1 MKYKPGDKVRVA
13 EHPKNNRNIAFVDP
27 MNCYRG
33 KICTIKEAN
42 EDEVAACSFQPYYT
56 LWEATRK
63 YGYWLFVE
71 EWLEPVED
79 DIPIDENDIIAMIR

>member
-13 EHPKNNRNIAFVDP
+13 ERPKENKSIAFVDE

-42 EDEVAACSFQPYYT
+42 EEGMAAYGFQPYYT
-56 LWEATRK
+56 LCEATRK
-63 YGYWLFVE
+63 YGHWLFVE
-71 EWLEPVED
+71 EWLEPIED